1 MDQLV
6 TSEGVVLYKALLPL
20 FCRVVMWISW
30 LLARAWFSIKH
41 FYLCFV
47 GLLCG
52 SVGY

>member
-6 TSEGVVLYKALLPL
+6 TSEGVVLYSAVLPL
-20 FCRVVMWISW
+20 FCRKLVTSG
-30 LLARAWFSIKH
+30 AWFSIKQ